1 MLEKM
6 KDNTSNNN
14 ATESNHKDN
23 SAVSYESI
31 TNINKEMQN
40 NK

>member
-1 MLEKM
+1 M
-6 KDNTSNNN
+6 KDNASNNN
-14 ATESNHKDN
+14 ATESINKDN
-23 SAVSYESI
+23 STVSFDSI

>member
-6 KDNTSNNN
+6 KDNASNNN
-14 ATESNHKDN
+14 ATESNNKDN
-23 SAVSYESI
+23 SAVSYDSI